1 MKEMRQAGSQ
11 KEKQNEEI
19 KTKRLPPIG
28 DNLCNFVKNI
38 KYLTLPKQNKKAK
51 FCKSKDRKQSVHE
64 G

>member
-11 KEKQNEEI
+11 KEKWNEKI
-19 KTKRLPPIG
+19 KTKRLLPIE

-38 KYLTLPKQNKKAK
+38 KYLILPKQNKKAK